1 MMKYYIVSESIEL
14 MRTSYFH
21 YRERI
26 NDSKTAI
33 VALIEN
39 EYANDLDFAQAN
51 MKLLTLE
58 GEYRNMFRKWDS
70 PPVKL
75 DVQFFPKYSL

>member
-1 MMKYYIVSESIEL
+1 MKYYIVSESIEL

-21 YRERI
+21 YREKI
-26 NDSKTAI
+26 KDTKTAI
-33 VALIEN
+33 VALVEN
-39 EYANDLDFAQAN
+39 EYANEVDFVDAN

-70 PPVKL
+70 PPVRL